1 MSLSSRWAAFW
12 AAMAVSLAVWAAPVS
27 QQQAL
32 QRADAFLSARG
43 RTVAAQGL
51 VQGHAAPCHNGVP
64 AFYVFNAEEGGFVVL
79 SGDDRTAPVL
89 GFAERGVFSEESAP
103 EGLQWLLQMYGEQI
117 DGLRISENAP
127 VAAGGRPAC
136 QAAPVRRNIE
146 PLMASLWNQ
155 GEPYNLLCPRYF
167 NQDGSEGDRCATGC
181 VATAVAQVMAFYRY
195 PQATVRTIP
204 GYVASFAT
212 DQGEKKVQL
221 RNIPSGSVLD
231 WDNMLPVYHGGESEE
246 QLMAVAQLM
255 YWAGMASKMAYGLSS
270 ATYMSDALNGL
281 VRYFGYDDGSHI
293 EQRGSHTIAS
303 WHNLLYSEILAGH
316 PVAFAGVNSGGA
328 HAFVIDGY
336 DVEGL
341 FHLNWGWGG
350 LDNGFFRLDVL
361 DPDDSSGI
369 GASPEPGGYNM
380 GQEAVILRLPDEV
393 AAEPVAP
400 RLSVNDW
407 EIRGGDSFFANYVNW
422 SGQSADWNVGI
433 AQVGA
438 DGSLSLVGS
447 YNTVHLDA
455 NYYSGQTFPVRGL
468 AQGAYRIVPVSKRT
482 ADRVWQCDVNPDIRY
497 VLAEVDAQGAVTL
510 SIHPV
515 EEVEVTGIE
524 FPGNHKRGDRQMVR
538 ASFRNLGEEYFHEVH
553 LFASLNGQKGES
565 LCRTA
570 VAIEEGAEAVVSL
583 HFTPQQRGSWT
594 VWLAADDRGQNI
606 LGSAT
611 VEITDEGVATEENL
625 RCMSVAVSNRS
636 GGAVYGDCMQGR
648 VSVYNKGEVTYA
660 GTLRLWLFKKA
671 DNGYYYGDASVYVP
685 AVVQPGATV
694 QLPFFFDRLQL
705 NADYAMSVIYEQG
718 GDIENGGLRQM
729 GRTQKGVVCWTSDS
743 TLTGL
748 APAAI
753 VNTPA
758 NALALDM
765 RTLGSSVVTVHPN
778 ANPNTLY
785 LLAEGVSIPQG
796 LDDSNVVV
804 GAKAAFV
811 RLSNEWGF
819 CAPLA
824 FTADEAEMV
833 FSALPGWQTVALP
846 FEPSELPQGIRLS
859 QLAELGDDG
868 MPLFTDVAAMDRN
881 IPYLMWVEG
890 DASLRFGGANA
901 RFSASRG
908 MPAVVGND
916 AVRFC
921 ASTVGGEHTG
931 VWVLNEA
938 RDAFVWGQVAAV
950 APFSAWLTGS
960 TLPTSI
966 PLPEGGLNA
975 IEVVEAGS
983 VPAAFFNLQGQRV
996 LPQGKGVYITNH
1008 KKIMLW

>member
-1 MSLSSRWAAFW
+1 M
-12 AAMAVSLAVWAAPVS
+12 
-27 QQQAL
+27 
-32 QRADAFLSARG
+32 
-43 RTVAAQGL
+43 
-51 VQGHAAPCHNGVP
+51 
-64 AFYVFNAEEGGFVVL
+64 
-79 SGDDRTAPVL
+79 
-89 GFAERGVFSEESAP
+89 
-103 EGLQWLLQMYGEQI
+103 
-117 DGLRISENAP
+117 
-127 VAAGGRPAC
+127 
-136 QAAPVRRNIE
+136 
-146 PLMASLWNQ
+146 
-155 GEPYNLLCPRYF
+155 
-167 NQDGSEGDRCATGC
+167 
-181 VATAVAQVMAFYRY
+181 
-195 PQATVRTIP
+195 
-204 GYVASFAT
+204 
-212 DQGEKKVQL
+212 
-221 RNIPSGSVLD
+221 
-231 WDNMLPVYHGGESEE
+231 
-246 QLMAVAQLM
+246 
-255 YWAGMASKMAYGLSS
+255 
-270 ATYMSDALNGL
+270 
-281 VRYFGYDDGSHI
+281 
-293 EQRGSHTIAS
+293 
-303 WHNLLYSEILAGH
+303 
-316 PVAFAGVNSGGA
+316 
-328 HAFVIDGY
+328 
-336 DVEGL
+336 
-341 FHLNWGWGG
+341 
-350 LDNGFFRLDVL
+350 
-361 DPDDSSGI
+361 
-369 GASPEPGGYNM
+369 
-380 GQEAVILRLPDEV
+380 
-393 AAEPVAP
+393 
-400 RLSVNDW
+400 
-407 EIRGGDSFFANYVNW
+407 
-422 SGQSADWNVGI
+422 
-433 AQVGA
+433 
-438 DGSLSLVGS
+438 
-447 YNTVHLDA
+447 
-455 NYYSGQTFPVRGL
+455 
-468 AQGAYRIVPVSKRT
+468 
-482 ADRVWQCDVNPDIRY
+482 
-497 VLAEVDAQGAVTL
+497 
-510 SIHPV
+510 
-515 EEVEVTGIE
+515 
-524 FPGNHKRGDRQMVR
+524 
-538 ASFRNLGEEYFHEVH
+538 
-553 LFASLNGQKGES
+553 
-565 LCRTA
+565 
-570 VAIEEGAEAVVSL
+570 
-583 HFTPQQRGSWT
+583 
-594 VWLAADDRGQNI
+594 
-606 LGSAT
+606 
-611 VEITDEGVATEENL
+611 
-625 RCMSVAVSNRS
+625 
-636 GGAVYGDCMQGR
+636 
-648 VSVYNKGEVTYA
+648 
-660 GTLRLWLFKKA
+660 
-671 DNGYYYGDASVYVP
+671 
-685 AVVQPGATV
+685 VQPGATV